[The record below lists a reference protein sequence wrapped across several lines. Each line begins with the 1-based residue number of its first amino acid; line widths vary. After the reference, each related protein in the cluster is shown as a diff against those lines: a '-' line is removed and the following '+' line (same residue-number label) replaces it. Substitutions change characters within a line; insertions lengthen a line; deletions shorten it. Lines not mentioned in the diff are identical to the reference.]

1 MYTKPRMIDI
11 VRSPIHSI
19 RQWYNNVVA
28 VNDFKVTFSDRNDS
42 RVVIPFLSGLGAE
55 YVLIDK
61 LLIVCEDNL
70 FFKLEELG
78 FKIESN
84 ELGYT
89 EWGGYTTPISINLI
103 KDSTRFYHI
112 GFNIEIY
119 LHLGSK
125 WSTVTTAATISKDLK
140 GNTKTFNSVYD
151 SLYNITYNDN

>member
-1 MYTKPRMIDI
+1 MYTKPRIIDI

-70 FFKLEELG
+70 FFKLEDLG
-78 FKIESN
+78 FKIELN
-84 ELGYT
+84 DLDYT
-89 EWGGYTTPISINLI
+89 ELYTTPISQNLI
-103 KDSTRFYHI
+103 EESTRFYHI

-140 GNTKTFNSVYD
+140 GTNKTFNSVYD